1 MIWSRRMLGSGFL
14 SSEDCAA
21 TGATHTDNS
30 NQRTRRRGMHIKPSS
45 FTDTIAPVIIAPR
58 LFYTDEQGKGND
70 WSWSLTP
77 PPPNPNGE
85 GTTLEPDILFA
96 TKTGHLV
103 LPRTGPP
110 TSPDVPTYP
119 TSEVVL
125 ALARAVRCFE

>member
-1 MIWSRRMLGSGFL
+1 MIWSRPMLGWGFL

-30 NQRTRRRGMHIKPSS
+30 NARTRRRGMHIKPSS
-45 FTDTIAPVIIAPR
+45 FTDTIAPM
-58 LFYTDEQGKGND
+58 LFYTVEQGE
-70 WSWSLTP
+70 SERLELECTP

-85 GTTLEPDILFA
+85 GTTLKPDISSA
-96 TKTGHLV
+96 TKTGHLD
-103 LPRTGPP
+103 LLRTGPP